1 MLVDL
6 LRRQP
11 LLSLYVLAYAWTGAS
26 IPILMP
32 VVFL

>member
-11 LLSLYVLAYAWTGAS
+11 LFSFYVLAYAWTWAYLGS
-26 IPILMP
+26 LRLP
-32 VVFL
+32 